1 MKMNERYLFKAKRI
15 DNGEWVVGNVTQDE
29 SNYYIIPNRYA
40 SRGKIEVDPSTIC
53 YNTEVKDK
61 KGNFIYENDIVSYG
75 SAKYKIVWSKD
86 ALMWLMEDEDKF
98 SVGLFEAE
106 QEKLEIVGDSIDN
119 PESLKKDEVIMT
131 ETEAINMLNVLFL
144 EDTYEMATAK
154 HKAVEAL
161 KKQIPMKSTE
171 VNENCGYFECPACGD
186 LIYAEGARFEEH
198 KYCLS
203 CGQKLDWSD

>member
-1 MKMNERYLFKAKRI
+1 MNERYLFKAKRI

-61 KGNFIYENDIVSYG
+61 KGNFIYENDIVSYD
-75 SAKYKIVWSKD
+75 SYKYKIVWSKD
-86 ALMWLMEDEDKF
+86 ALMWLMENEDGF

-106 QEKLEIVGDSIDN
+106 QEKLEIVGNSIDN
-119 PESLKKDEVIMT
+119 PKSLKNDEAIMT
-131 ETEAINMLNVLFL
+131 ETEAINMLNVLFI
-144 EDTYEMATAK
+144 EDTYEMVTAK
-154 HKAVEAL
+154 HKAVDAL
-161 KKQIPMKSTE
+161 KKQIPMKSTAINDE
-171 VNENCGYFECPACGD
+171 CGYFECPACGD
-186 LIYAEGARFEEH
+186 LIYADRGSFEEH
-198 KYCLS
+198 KHCLS